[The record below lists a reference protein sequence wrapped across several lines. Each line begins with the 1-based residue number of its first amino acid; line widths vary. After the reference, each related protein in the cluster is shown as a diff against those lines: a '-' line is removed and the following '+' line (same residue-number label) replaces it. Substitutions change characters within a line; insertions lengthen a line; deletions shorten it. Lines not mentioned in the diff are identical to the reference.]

1 MRMQS
6 FRLSLLAAVFCL
18 LIFIPAFGRSESS
31 TAEVAAGESS
41 NEKAGEMEEEGDNE
55 GSGDGSESEDGDE
68 PEEDQYFYLF
78 DKESFVTEYK
88 APSDDEAE
96 DKPDFLY
103 NPQPGHIRI
112 VEFYAQ

>member
-1 MRMQS
+1 MRIRT

-41 NEKAGEMEEEGDNE
+41 NEKAGEAEEEGSGE
-55 GSGDGSESEDGDE
+55 GSGDGSESEDE

-78 DKESFVTEYK
+78 DKESLVTEYK
-88 APSDDEAE
+88 APSDDEVE